1 MFKKRV
7 VLYMLLLQVYMLC
20 NGVYDVFRPGYVH
33 VSEDFYNQCQS
44 KQTSNILPLV
54 KVNLYYGNMKSK
66 LSHPGPILQQSEEHT
81 LNKMINSLKIG
92 FIAYQTLCVTIAL
105 SNDIEVNPGPNCQN
119 NNAKRNYN
127 SKFPCQLCNK
137 GVRR

>member
-20 NGVYDVFRPGYVH
+20 NGVYDVFKPGYVH

-44 KQTSNILPLV
+44 KQKSNILPLV

-66 LSHPGPILQQSEEHT
+66 LSHPGPILQQSEKHT
-81 LNKMINSLKIG
+81 LTKMINSLKSVLLHIK
-92 FIAYQTLCVTIAL
+92 L
-105 SNDIEVNPGPNCQN
+105 SV
-119 NNAKRNYN
+119 
-127 SKFPCQLCNK
+127 LL
-137 GVRR
+137 